1 MPDCPPVFPTN
12 PPRKITQSATYIDN
26 EHTDKMQRC
35 FAFKGGLNWNK
46 SEKGTETD
54 KERRDENCQH
64 GGNSGDFLL
73 KKQESGV

>member
-1 MPDCPPVFPTN
+1 
-12 PPRKITQSATYIDN
+12 
-26 EHTDKMQRC
+26 MQRC

-54 KERRDENCQH
+54 KERGDENCQH